1 MTGVWSQRWSGESHP
16 VPVDRI
22 VLTPSFTPLSA
33 CPDIGRMMLMA
44 SIHRDSAM
52 SKPDD
57 KNTPR
62 NPRELDAGTGDRV
75 EKKPKDPESPQ
86 QTHEDESHG

>member
-1 MTGVWSQRWSGESHP
+1 
-16 VPVDRI
+16 
-22 VLTPSFTPLSA
+22 
-33 CPDIGRMMLMA
+33 
-44 SIHRDSAM
+44 M

-57 KNTPR
+57 KDTPR
-62 NPRELDAGTGDRV
+62 NPREFDAGTGDRV